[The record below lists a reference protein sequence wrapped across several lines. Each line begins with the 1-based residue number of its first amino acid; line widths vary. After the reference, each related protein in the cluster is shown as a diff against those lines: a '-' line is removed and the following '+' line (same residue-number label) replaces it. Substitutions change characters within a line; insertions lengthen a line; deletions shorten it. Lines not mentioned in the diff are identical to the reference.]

1 MVAKAVLATS
11 RTFCIN
17 AFKQINLQYA
27 VKRNNFYS
35 KNLFQSSKTNLYI
48 DKICGNVTK
57 SVNTAK
63 KIFFKYPQT
72 FVLQRWCLNVSYMCC
87 GFAVYFL
94 VQAHNSEDII
104 TKFLLKAKCDTSQE
118 IPLHFLNLS
127 EVKSKD
133 ILSPP
138 TKSALIWFVQD
149 AIPLGLR
156 AAQLL
161 CFFTP
166 LLLSYPFTYIGPRW
180 FETWLNLLYVAVE
193 YSGATFI
200 KLGQWASTRR
210 DLFSKEM
217 CDCFAHLH
225 FQVRPHAWTHTAHI
239 LQEAYGE
246 SWREMFHLVEGQKPI
261 GSGCIAQVY
270 KGFISKTLTK
280 STPINK
286 MPLSKDDDKPHL
298 PHEKTSNTED
308 LIPVAIKVLHPSI
321 EDKFNRDMT
330 LMMSAARFFT
340 WLFPKLH
347 WVNLNQC
354 VLEFKSVMQAQLD
367 MRQECLCLQRF
378 TENFASFHQ
387 IRVPRPFPQLVKHNI
402 LVETFEEGISL
413 GKIVQDRTQPPEL
426 KVQLANI
433 GVDIMLQMVFVNN
446 FVHADLH
453 PGNLLVQNIDTFF
466 FKKQN
471 EAKEKEDNPRL
482 DLEEMLE
489 DHREISQEEE
499 CLRLVLLDCGIT
511 SSLDPDDRDKFQEV
525 FTAVVK
531 GEGETVADLFLSK
544 SAVNNCK
551 DPITFRKEMAQ
562 LVRDARQNL
571 ASISKIRVA
580 ELMHEVFEVLARHQI
595 QLEANFA
602 TIVLAMAMLEGLGR
616 SLNPDLDLLEK
627 ARPVLLGSYL
637 TRKAG

>member
-1 MVAKAVLATS
+1 M
-11 RTFCIN
+11 
-17 AFKQINLQYA
+17 
-27 VKRNNFYS
+27 
-35 KNLFQSSKTNLYI
+35 
-48 DKICGNVTK
+48 
-57 SVNTAK
+57 
-63 KIFFKYPQT
+63 
-72 FVLQRWCLNVSYMCC
+72 
-87 GFAVYFL
+87 
-94 VQAHNSEDII
+94 
-104 TKFLLKAKCDTSQE
+104 
-118 IPLHFLNLS
+118 
-127 EVKSKD
+127 
-133 ILSPP
+133 
-138 TKSALIWFVQD
+138 
-149 AIPLGLR
+149 
-156 AAQLL
+156 
-161 CFFTP
+161 
-166 LLLSYPFTYIGPRW
+166 
-180 FETWLNLLYVAVE
+180 
-193 YSGATFI
+193 
-200 KLGQWASTRR
+200 
-210 DLFSKEM
+210 
-217 CDCFAHLH
+217 
-225 FQVRPHAWTHTAHI
+225 
-239 LQEAYGE
+239 
-246 SWREMFHLVEGQKPI
+246 
-261 GSGCIAQVY
+261 
-270 KGFISKTLTK
+270 
-280 STPINK
+280 
-286 MPLSKDDDKPHL
+286 
-298 PHEKTSNTED
+298 
-308 LIPVAIKVLHPSI
+308 
-321 EDKFNRDMT
+321 
-330 LMMSAARFFT
+330 
-340 WLFPKLH
+340 
-347 WVNLNQC
+347 
-354 VLEFKSVMQAQLD
+354 
-367 MRQECLCLQRF
+367 
-378 TENFASFHQ
+378 
-387 IRVPRPFPQLVKHNI
+387 
-402 LVETFEEGISL
+402 
-413 GKIVQDRTQPPEL
+413 
-426 KVQLANI
+426 ANI